1 MTQRPLLRHIR
12 DHKALFLEIARLR
25 DRAVGELGL
34 TNYEFHK
41 TPKFISSTGERL
53 TIEPERSIILPT
65 TDLLRGVK
73 SKLVR
78 SRVMIKIYLIISEVL
93 EKMMSF

>member
-53 TIEPERSIILPT
+53 H
-65 TDLLRGVK
+65 
-73 SKLVR
+73 
-78 SRVMIKIYLIISEVL
+78 
-93 EKMMSF
+93 

>member
-25 DRAVGELGL
+25 DRAVGDLGL

-41 TPKFISSTGERL
+41 TPKFISSTSEAVVA
-53 TIEPERSIILPT
+53 
-65 TDLLRGVK
+65 GVPAGRFGGHGK
-73 SKLVR
+73 
-78 SRVMIKIYLIISEVL
+78 
-93 EKMMSF
+93 